1 MKGFRPGGRRKSGA
15 ERAEIGGNLPRGHPC
30 HAFQRPKKPG
40 KTGRYAEEIE
50 CEIGKLSDRE
60 NRRSSPAPSSLAGRT
75 APLDSIFTQVAI
87 IIKVAYSVT
96 IVRSFGGINRT
107 VIFLNGGSSD
117 AGDIRFVGVVTED
130 VRRIEENLNG

>member
-40 KTGRYAEEIE
+40 KTGRYAEEIG

-60 NRRSSPAPSSLAGRT
+60 NRRRCYDRDGAVSNNPYGATDGLTSDSHSTLITTAVMSSAW
-75 APLDSIFTQVAI
+75 
-87 IIKVAYSVT
+87 
-96 IVRSFGGINRT
+96 RSRQNMRASRMRCSMIT
-107 VIFLNGGSSD
+107 LGSS
-117 AGDIRFVGVVTED
+117 
-130 VRRIEENLNG
+130 RRWRRTTSIARSAPNKL

>member
-40 KTGRYAEEIE
+40 KTGRYAEEIG

-60 NRRSSPAPSSLAGRT
+60 NRRTGETALGGCRGADRGQPAFLPGGTGRGSLQTGT
-75 APLDSIFTQVAI
+75 
-87 IIKVAYSVT
+87 
-96 IVRSFGGINRT
+96 VR
-107 VIFLNGGSSD
+107 L
-117 AGDIRFVGVVTED
+117 
-130 VRRIEENLNG
+130 

>member
-60 NRRSSPAPSSLAGRT
+60 NRRSFEIESRIVSRSPGCLILVLGELSVRAEAP
-75 APLDSIFTQVAI
+75 
-87 IIKVAYSVT
+87 
-96 IVRSFGGINRT
+96 FG
-107 VIFLNGGSSD
+107 
-117 AGDIRFVGVVTED
+117 AAFV
-130 VRRIEENLNG
+130 IEENRRRTTNEQLRMARRGSRRKIQGAGSYRPC

>member
-40 KTGRYAEEIE
+40 KTGRYAEEIG

-60 NRRSSPAPSSLAGRT
+60 NRRRKPDAKRDVNVMEEGRLRNIVWVIIDYLSDSLAERT
-75 APLDSIFTQVAI
+75 GSRTNASFRYPEQEFFPCRQVRAL
-87 IIKVAYSVT
+87 ASA
-96 IVRSFGGINRT
+96 SRT
-107 VIFLNGGSSD
+107 LTVWSW
-117 AGDIRFVGVVTED
+117 
-130 VRRIEENLNG
+130 

>member
-40 KTGRYAEEIE
+40 KTGRYAEEIG

-60 NRRSSPAPSSLAGRT
+60 NRRLSVPDPLSVPQENDSRPLIDPDPLSIRPLIDPPRKRLPTPYRSPAPL
-75 APLDSIFTQVAI
+75 SIPDPPWPT
-87 IIKVAYSVT
+87 
-96 IVRSFGGINRT
+96 
-107 VIFLNGGSSD
+107 
-117 AGDIRFVGVVTED
+117 
-130 VRRIEENLNG
+130 